1 MSQTA
6 LLTPIFVLVLWT
18 FTVFLV
24 LAFGR
29 IKYTKNPQDAAHS
42 KDLKGTMPDWVERAA
57 DNYNHLFEQPVA
69 FYALTLCIA
78 VINDFDSFMVQL
90 AWAFVVLRIMHSLVQ
105 LTFNLVLLRF
115 FIFVMGWLVLAFMA
129 YSQLFGHQI

>member
-18 FTVFLV
+18 SAVFLV

-29 IKYTKNPQDAAHS
+29 VKYTKNPQDAAHS

-115 FIFVMGWLVLAFMA
+115 FIFVMGWLVLALMA
-129 YSQLFGHQI
+129 YFELFA

>member
-18 FTVFLV
+18 YAVFLV
-24 LAFGR
+24 LAVGR
-29 IKYTKNPQDAAHS
+29 VKYTKNPQDAAHS

-129 YSQLFGHQI
+129 YSQLFV

>member
-18 FTVFLV
+18 SAVFLV

-29 IKYTKNPQDAAHS
+29 VKYTKNPQDAAHS

-115 FIFVMGWLVLAFMA
+115 FIFVIGWLVLALMA
-129 YSQLFGHQI
+129 YFQLFA

>member
-18 FTVFLV
+18 SAVFLV

-29 IKYTKNPQDAAHS
+29 VKYTKNPQDAAHS

-90 AWAFVVLRIMHSLVQ
+90 AWAFVVLRIVHSLVQ

-115 FIFVMGWLVLAFMA
+115 FIFVMGWLVLALMA
-129 YSQLFGHQI
+129 YFQLFA

>member
-6 LLTPIFVLVLWT
+6 LLTPILVLVLWT
-18 FTVFLV
+18 SAVFLV

-29 IKYTKNPQDAAHS
+29 VKYTKNPQDAAHS

-78 VINDFDSFMVQL
+78 VINNFDSFMVQL

-115 FIFVMGWLVLAFMA
+115 FIFVMGWLVLALMA
-129 YSQLFGHQI
+129 YFQLFA

>member
-18 FTVFLV
+18 SAVFLV

-29 IKYTKNPQDAAHS
+29 VKYTKNPQDAAHS

-78 VINDFDSFMVQL
+78 VINNFDSFMVQL

-115 FIFVMGWLVLAFMA
+115 FIFVMGWLVLVLMA
-129 YSQLFGHQI
+129 YSQLFA

>member
-6 LLTPIFVLVLWT
+6 LLTPILVLVLWT
-18 FTVFLV
+18 FAVFLV

-29 IKYTKNPQDAAHS
+29 VIYTKNPQDAAHS

-78 VINDFDSFMVQL
+78 VINNFDFFVVQL

-115 FIFVMGWLVLAFMA
+115 FIFLMGWLVLALMA
-129 YSQLFGHQI
+129 YSQIFA

>member
-6 LLTPIFVLVLWT
+6 LLTPILVLVLWT
-18 FTVFLV
+18 SAVFLV

-29 IKYTKNPQDAAHS
+29 VKYTKNPQDAAHS

-115 FIFVMGWLVLAFMA
+115 FIFVMGWLVLALMA
-129 YSQLFGHQI
+129 YSQLFA

>member
-1 MSQTA
+1 MSQTV

-18 FTVFLV
+18 SAVFLV

-29 IKYTKNPQDAAHS
+29 VKYTKNPQDAAHS

-115 FIFVMGWLVLAFMA
+115 FIFVMGWLVLALMA
-129 YSQLFGHQI
+129 YSQLAG

>member
-18 FTVFLV
+18 FAVFLV

-29 IKYTKNPQDAAHS
+29 VKYTKNPQDAAHS
-42 KDLKGTMPDWVERAA
+42 KDLKGTMPDWVEKAA

-78 VINDFDSFMVQL
+78 VINNFDTFMVQL

-115 FIFVMGWLVLAFMA
+115 FIFVMGWLVLALMA
-129 YSQLFGHQI
+129 YSQLFA

>member
-18 FTVFLV
+18 SAVFLV

-29 IKYTKNPQDAAHS
+29 VKYTKNPQDAAHS

-78 VINDFDSFMVQL
+78 VINNFDSFMVQL

-115 FIFVMGWLVLAFMA
+115 FIFVMGWLVLALMA
-129 YSQLFGHQI
+129 YSQLFA

>member
-18 FTVFLV
+18 SAVFLV

-29 IKYTKNPQDAAHS
+29 IKYTKNPQNAAHS

-78 VINDFDSFMVQL
+78 IINNFDSFMVQL

-115 FIFVMGWLVLAFMA
+115 FIFVMGWLVLALMA
-129 YSQLFGHQI
+129 YSQLFA

>member
-6 LLTPIFVLVLWT
+6 LLTPILVLVLWT
-18 FTVFLV
+18 SAVFLV

-29 IKYTKNPQDAAHS
+29 VKYTKNPQDAAHS

-78 VINDFDSFMVQL
+78 VINNFDSFMVQL

-115 FIFVMGWLVLAFMA
+115 IIFVMGWLVLAFMA
-129 YSQLFGHQI
+129 YSQLFA

>member
-18 FTVFLV
+18 SAVFLV

-29 IKYTKNPQDAAHS
+29 VKYTKNPQDAAHS

-78 VINDFDSFMVQL
+78 VINNFDSFMVQL

-115 FIFVMGWLVLAFMA
+115 FIFVMGWLVLALMA
-129 YSQLFGHQI
+129 YSQLYA

>member
-18 FTVFLV
+18 SAVFLV

-29 IKYTKNPQDAAHS
+29 VKYTKNPQDAAHS

-115 FIFVMGWLVLAFMA
+115 FIFVMGWLVLALMA
-129 YSQLFGHQI
+129 YAQLAA

>member
-18 FTVFLV
+18 SVIFLV

-29 IKYTKNPQDAAHS
+29 VKYTKNPQDAAHS

-115 FIFVMGWLVLAFMA
+115 FIFVMGWLVLALMA
-129 YSQLFGHQI
+129 YFELFA

>member
-18 FTVFLV
+18 SAVFLV

-29 IKYTKNPQDAAHS
+29 VKYTKNPQDAAHS

-69 FYALTLCIA
+69 FYALTLCTA

-115 FIFVMGWLVLAFMA
+115 FIFVMGWLVLALMA
-129 YSQLFGHQI
+129 YFQLFT

>member
-1 MSQTA
+1 MSETA
-6 LLTPIFVLVLWT
+6 LLTPILVLILWT
-18 FTVFLV
+18 SAVFLV

-29 IKYTKNPQDAAHS
+29 VKYTKSPQDAAHS

-78 VINDFDSFMVQL
+78 VINNFDSFMVQL

-115 FIFVMGWLVLAFMA
+115 FIFVMGWLVLALMA
-129 YSQLFGHQI
+129 YFQLFA

>member
-18 FTVFLV
+18 SAVFLV

-29 IKYTKNPQDAAHS
+29 VKNTKNPQDAAHS

-78 VINDFDSFMVQL
+78 IINNFDSFMVQL

-115 FIFVMGWLVLAFMA
+115 FIFVMGWLVLALMA
-129 YSQLFGHQI
+129 YSQLYA

>member
-18 FTVFLV
+18 SAVFLV

-29 IKYTKNPQDAAHS
+29 VKYTKNPQDAAHS

-105 LTFNLVLLRF
+105 LTFNLVLVRF
-115 FIFVMGWLVLAFMA
+115 FIFVLGWLVLAFMS
-129 YSQLFGHQI
+129 YSQLFA

>member
-1 MSQTA
+1 MSQTV

-18 FTVFLV
+18 SAVFLV

-29 IKYTKNPQDAAHS
+29 VKYTKNPQDAAHS

-78 VINDFDSFMVQL
+78 VINNFDSSMVQL

-129 YSQLFGHQI
+129 YSQLFA

>member
-1 MSQTA
+1 MSQTE
-6 LLTPIFVLVLWT
+6 LLTPILVLVLWT
-18 FTVFLV
+18 SAVFLV

-29 IKYTKNPQDAAHS
+29 VKYTKNPQDAAHS

-78 VINDFDSFMVQL
+78 VINNFDSFMVQL

-115 FIFVMGWLVLAFMA
+115 IIFVMAWLVLAFMA
-129 YSQLFGHQI
+129 YSQLFA

>member
-1 MSQTA
+1 MNQTT

-18 FTVFLV
+18 SAVFLV

-29 IKYTKNPQDAAHS
+29 VKYTKNPQDAAHS

-78 VINDFDSFMVQL
+78 VINNFDSFMVQL

-115 FIFVMGWLVLAFMA
+115 FIFVMGWLVLALMA
-129 YSQLFGHQI
+129 YFQLFA

>member
-18 FTVFLV
+18 FAVFLV

-29 IKYTKNPQDAAHS
+29 VKYTKNPQNAAHS
-42 KDLKGTMPDWVERAA
+42 KDLKGTMPAWVERAA

-78 VINDFDSFMVQL
+78 IINNFDSFMVQL

-115 FIFVMGWLVLAFMA
+115 FIFVMGWLVLALMA
-129 YSQLFGHQI
+129 YSQLAA

>member
-1 MSQTA
+1 MNQTT

-18 FTVFLV
+18 SVIFLV

-29 IKYTKNPQDAAHS
+29 VKYTKNPQDAAHS

-78 VINDFDSFMVQL
+78 VINNFDSFMVQL

-115 FIFVMGWLVLAFMA
+115 FIFVMGWLVLALMA
-129 YSQLFGHQI
+129 YFQLFA

>member
-1 MSQTA
+1 MSQTV

-18 FTVFLV
+18 FAVFLV

-29 IKYTKNPQDAAHS
+29 VKYTKNAQDAAHS
-42 KDLKGTMPDWVERAA
+42 KDLKGPMPDWVERAA

-78 VINDFDSFMVQL
+78 VINNFDFFVVQL

-115 FIFVMGWLVLAFMA
+115 FIFVIGWLVLALMA
-129 YSQLFGHQI
+129 YSQLAG

>member
-18 FTVFLV
+18 FAVFLV

-29 IKYTKNPQDAAHS
+29 VKYSKNPQDAAHA

-78 VINDFDSFMVQL
+78 VINNFDSFTVQL

-115 FIFVMGWLVLAFMA
+115 FIFVMGWLVLALMA
-129 YSQLFGHQI
+129 YFQLFA

>member
-1 MSQTA
+1 MSQTV

-18 FTVFLV
+18 SAVFLV

-29 IKYTKNPQDAAHS
+29 VKYTKNPQNAAHS
-42 KDLKGTMPDWVERAA
+42 KDLKGTMPAWVERAA

-78 VINDFDSFMVQL
+78 IINNFDSFMVQL

-115 FIFVMGWLVLAFMA
+115 FIFVMGWLVLALMA
-129 YSQLFGHQI
+129 YSQLAA

>member
-1 MSQTA
+1 MSQTV

-18 FTVFLV
+18 SAVFLV

-29 IKYTKNPQDAAHS
+29 VKYTKNPQDAAHS

-78 VINDFDSFMVQL
+78 IINNFDSFMVQL

-115 FIFVMGWLVLAFMA
+115 FIFVMGWLVLALMA
-129 YSQLFGHQI
+129 YSQLAR

>member
-18 FTVFLV
+18 SAVFLV

-29 IKYTKNPQDAAHS
+29 VKYTKNPQDAAHS

-78 VINDFDSFMVQL
+78 VINNFDAFMVQL

-115 FIFVMGWLVLAFMA
+115 FIFVMGWLVLALMA
-129 YSQLFGHQI
+129 YFQLFA

>member
-1 MSQTA
+1 MSQTV

-18 FTVFLV
+18 SAVFLV

-29 IKYTKNPQDAAHS
+29 VKYTKNPQDAAHS

-78 VINDFDSFMVQL
+78 VINNFDSFMVQL

-115 FIFVMGWLVLAFMA
+115 FIFVMGWLVLTLMA
-129 YSQLFGHQI
+129 YSQLAG

>member
-115 FIFVMGWLVLAFMA
+115 FIFVMGWLVLALMA
-129 YSQLFGHQI
+129 YSQLAA

>member
-1 MSQTA
+1 MSQTV

-18 FTVFLV
+18 SAVFLV

-29 IKYTKNPQDAAHS
+29 VKYTKNPQDAAHS

-78 VINDFDSFMVQL
+78 VINNFDSFVVQL

-105 LTFNLVLLRF
+105 LTFNLVLVRF
-115 FIFVMGWLVLAFMA
+115 FIFVLGWLVLAFMS
-129 YSQLFGHQI
+129 YSQLFA

>member
-1 MSQTA
+1 MSQTV

-18 FTVFLV
+18 SAVFLV

-29 IKYTKNPQDAAHS
+29 VKYTKNPQDAAHS

-78 VINDFDSFMVQL
+78 IINNFDSFMVQL

-115 FIFVMGWLVLAFMA
+115 FIFVMGWLVLALMA
-129 YSQLFGHQI
+129 YAQLAA

>member
-1 MSQTA
+1 MSQTV

-18 FTVFLV
+18 SAVFLV

-29 IKYTKNPQDAAHS
+29 VKYTKNPQDAAHS

-115 FIFVMGWLVLAFMA
+115 FIFVMGWLVLVLMA
-129 YSQLFGHQI
+129 YSQLFA

>member
-1 MSQTA
+1 MSQSA

-18 FTVFLV
+18 SLVFLV

-29 IKYTKNPQDAAHS
+29 VKYTKNPQDAAHS
-42 KDLKGTMPDWVERAA
+42 KDLRGTMPDWVERAA

-78 VINDFDSFMVQL
+78 VINNFDSFMVQL

-115 FIFVMGWLVLAFMA
+115 FIFVMGWLVLALMA
-129 YSQLFGHQI
+129 YSQLAG